1 MVRLSPVFRLTPARS
16 ACYKDPTLG
25 PVVLRFD
32 YMMRVRAWWCSRVLR
47 AGVALATATAT
58 LCPLFASAQS
68 LAGGPGLDSPGYR
81 LASVPEP
88 PVPPRPPS
96 VGQLESELP
105 PTPVAVEPTDPSADG
120 GLGVRIRPAFPRLA
134 GPDERGE
141 SLSSAPTVL
150 VPPGLPVP
158 TYPVVVNAPVEA
170 LIDHFVAKDR
180 ERFGMWISRSGR
192 YLPMIQRIFRERG
205 LPEELA
211 YTAMIESGFSPRAVS
226 RVGAKGMWQFMEA
239 TGRRYGLVINRWLD
253 ERLDPV
259 KSTIAAAEYLG
270 DLYGLFGHWFLA
282 QAGYN
287 AGEARV
293 GRAIQRA
300 RTSDF
305 WALTQTRHLP
315 DETKMFVP
323 QILAAAVITRAPT
336 RYGFDV
342 TLEAP
347 LAYDEVP
354 IRRAL
359 DFETI
364 AGLAG
369 VSVEEV
375 RDLNPA
381 LLARITPPFGS
392 YTLRLP
398 PGAGPRFETALQAAA
413 PSSLP
418 TWSVHRIQRNQS
430 LAEIARL
437 HRVTTQRLAELN
449 HLPGGRL
456 RGINELVVP
465 VVASASPVSAV
476 VVAAPATGAPREVVV
491 RRGDTLSAIAARH
504 RVTPLALARLN
515 GMDLDDPLAVGA
527 RLRLSPP

>member
-1 MVRLSPVFRLTPARS
+1 MRVPSWWWSGSFVVGVAVATAMAGACPTSAQGLPGDLTPDS
-16 ACYKDPTLG
+16 
-25 PVVLRFD
+25 VQ
-32 YMMRVRAWWCSRVLR
+32 
-47 AGVALATATAT
+47 LAAIPA
-58 LCPLFASAQS
+58 
-68 LAGGPGLDSPGYR
+68 
-81 LASVPEP
+81 P
-88 PVPPRPPS
+88 PAPPRPPT
-96 VGQLESELP
+96 E
-105 PTPVAVEPTDPSADG
+105 VEPDVSALVEEPLLVEEPVDEAADAE
-120 GLGVRIRPAFPRLA
+120 PAAPT
-134 GPDERGE
+134 DERPLIPEMGAIE
-141 SLSSAPTVL
+141 RLRERRSEPTVT

-158 TYPVVVNAPVEA
+158 SYPVVVNAPVEA
-170 LIDHFVAKDR
+170 VIDHFVARDR

-239 TGRRYGLVINRWLD
+239 TGRRYGLVINRWID

-259 KSTIAAAEYLG
+259 KSTMAAAEYLG
-270 DLYGLFGHWFLA
+270 DLYGMFGHWFLA

-300 RTSDF
+300 RTTDF

-323 QILAAAVITRAPT
+323 QILAAAVITQAPT

-342 TLEAP
+342 TLEEP
-347 LAYDEVP
+347 LAYDEVTT
-354 IRRAL
+354 RRAL
-359 DFETI
+359 DFDTI
-364 AGLAG
+364 ATLAG
-369 VSVEEV
+369 VSVDQI

-381 LLARITPPFGS
+381 LLARITPPFSS
-392 YTLRLP
+392 YKLRLP
-398 PGAGPRFETALQAAA
+398 PGTGARFEAALQAAP

-418 TWSVHRIQRNQS
+418 TWLVHKIGRNQS

-437 HRVTTQRLAELN
+437 YRVTTQRLSELN

-456 RGINELVVP
+456 RGIRELVVP
-465 VVASASPVSAV
+465 AV
-476 VVAAPATGAPREVVV
+476 TLSVAAATPAGGAPREVVV

-504 RVTPLALARLN
+504 RVSPQALARMN
-515 GMDLDDPLAVGA
+515 GLDLDDPLAVGA
-527 RLRLSPP
+527 RLRLTPR

>member
-1 MVRLSPVFRLTPARS
+1 VAVVTLPIGVCLPPAVDADPVQA
-16 ACYKDPTLG
+16 ALG
-25 PVVLRFD
+25 ADSYRF
-32 YMMRVRAWWCSRVLR
+32 A
-47 AGVALATATAT
+47 
-58 LCPLFASAQS
+58 P
-68 LAGGPGLDSPGYR
+68 
-81 LASVPEP
+81 VPEP

-96 VGQLESELP
+96 PLDALAPVDGGAEAASEP
-105 PTPVAVEPTDPSADG
+105 ETGGGAETGTPSAGPGELAYDDPIFEDPRADVT
-120 GLGVRIRPAFPRLA
+120 VR
-134 GPDERGE
+134 
-141 SLSSAPTVL
+141 
-150 VPPGLPVP
+150 VPPGVPVP

-180 ERFGMWISRSGR
+180 ERFGMWIARSGR
-192 YLPMIQRIFRERG
+192 YLPMIQRILRERG

-239 TGRRYGLVINRWLD
+239 TARRYGLVINRWVD

-270 DLYGLFGHWFLA
+270 DLYGMFGHWFLA

-323 QILAAAVITRAPT
+323 QILAAAVITKAPS

-342 TLEAP
+342 TLAPP
-347 LAYDEVP
+347 LAYDEVSL
-354 IRRAL
+354 RRSL
-359 DFETI
+359 DLETI
-364 AGLAG
+364 ARLAG
-369 VSVEEV
+369 VSVDEI
-375 RDLNPA
+375 RDLNPS

-398 PGAGPRFETALQAAA
+398 PGAGARFETALQAAA

-418 TWSVHRIQRNQS
+418 TWKVHRIGRNQS

-437 HRVTTQRLAELN
+437 YRVTTQRLAELN

-456 RGINELVVP
+456 RGIRELVVP
-465 VVASASPVSAV
+465 AAAAAMPASAA
-476 VVAAPATGAPREVVV
+476 AAPLAGAPREVVV
-491 RRGDTLSAIAARH
+491 RKGDTLSAIAARY
-504 RVTPLALARLN
+504 RVTPHALAQLN
-515 GMDLDDPLAVGA
+515 GMDLDDPLAIGA
-527 RLRLSPP
+527 RLRLTAP

>member
-1 MVRLSPVFRLTPARS
+1 VGGGFDREAPGGIESEVGHPV
-16 ACYKDPTLG
+16 
-25 PVVLRFD
+25 
-32 YMMRVRAWWCSRVLR
+32 
-47 AGVALATATAT
+47 
-58 LCPLFASAQS
+58 
-68 LAGGPGLDSPGYR
+68 PGDPGYGEPISD
-81 LASVPEP
+81 APQPEP
-88 PVPPRPPS
+88 
-96 VGQLESELP
+96 
-105 PTPVAVEPTDPSADG
+105 
-120 GLGVRIRPAFPRLA
+120 
-134 GPDERGE
+134 
-141 SLSSAPTVL
+141 TVI

-158 TYPVVVNAPVEA
+158 SYPMVVNAPVEA
-170 LIDHFVAKDR
+170 LIDYFVAKDR

-239 TGRRYGLVINRWLD
+239 TARRYGLVIDRWRD

-259 KSTIAAAEYLG
+259 KSTMAAAQYLG

-287 AGEARV
+287 AGESRV

-315 DETKMFVP
+315 DETKLFVP

-342 TLEAP
+342 TLESP
-347 LAYDEVP
+347 LVYDEVTL
-354 IRRAL
+354 RRPL
-359 DFETI
+359 DLDTI

-369 VSVEEV
+369 VSVEEI

-392 YTLRLP
+392 YVLRVP
-398 PGAGPRFETALQAAA
+398 PGAGSRLDAALHAA
-413 PSSLP
+413 PPASLP
-418 TWSVHRIQRNQS
+418 TWAVHRIGHNQS

-437 HRVTTQRLAELN
+437 YRVTTQRLAELN

-456 RGINELVVP
+456 RGIRELVVP
-465 VVASASPVSAV
+465 AVSRPAMATTAVAP
-476 VVAAPATGAPREVVV
+476 PTPGAPREVVV
-491 RRGDTLSAIAARH
+491 RKGDTLSAIAARY
-504 RVTPLALARLN
+504 RVTPQVLARLN
-515 GMDLDDPLAVGA
+515 GMDVDDPLAIGA
-527 RLRLSPP
+527 RLRLTSP

>member
-1 MVRLSPVFRLTPARS
+1 
-16 ACYKDPTLG
+16 
-25 PVVLRFD
+25 
-32 YMMRVRAWWCSRVLR
+32 
-47 AGVALATATAT
+47 
-58 LCPLFASAQS
+58 
-68 LAGGPGLDSPGYR
+68 
-81 LASVPEP
+81 
-88 PVPPRPPS
+88 
-96 VGQLESELP
+96 
-105 PTPVAVEPTDPSADG
+105 
-120 GLGVRIRPAFPRLA
+120 
-134 GPDERGE
+134 
-141 SLSSAPTVL
+141 
-150 VPPGLPVP
+150 
-158 TYPVVVNAPVEA
+158 
-170 LIDHFVAKDR
+170 
-180 ERFGMWISRSGR
+180 
-192 YLPMIQRIFRERG
+192 MIQRIFRERG

-239 TGRRYGLVINRWLD
+239 TGRRYGLTINRWLD

-259 KSTIAAAEYLG
+259 RSTIAAAQYLG

-315 DETKMFVP
+315 DETKLFVP
-323 QILAAAVITRAPT
+323 QILAAAVITRAPA

-347 LAYDEVP
+347 LSYDEVT

-359 DFETI
+359 DFDTI
-364 AGLAG
+364 AVLAG
-369 VSVEEV
+369 VSVDEI

-398 PGAGPRFETALQAAA
+398 PGVGPRFDAALQAAP

-418 TWSVHRIQRNQS
+418 SWTVHRIVRNQS
-430 LAEIARL
+430 LSEIARL
-437 HRVTTQRLAELN
+437 YRVTAQRLTDLN

-456 RGINELVVP
+456 RGIRELVVP
-465 VVASASPVSAV
+465 APAPRAAVTASA
-476 VVAAPATGAPREVVV
+476 APPPGAPQEIVV
-491 RRGDTLSAIAARH
+491 RKGDTLSAIAARY
-504 RVTPLALARLN
+504 RVTPQTLARLN
-515 GMDLDDPLAVGA
+515 GMDLDDTLAVGA
-527 RLRLSPP
+527 RLRLSAP

>member
-1 MVRLSPVFRLTPARS
+1 
-16 ACYKDPTLG
+16 
-25 PVVLRFD
+25 
-32 YMMRVRAWWCSRVLR
+32 
-47 AGVALATATAT
+47 VALATAMAGPSAPGALAQTPPDGLA
-58 LCPLFASAQS
+58 LDRYRLAAVPEPPAPPRPPAQS
-68 LAGGPGLDSPGYR
+68 LADPIRILEESAEEAE
-81 LASVPEP
+81 LAEAEP
-88 PVPPRPPS
+88 
-96 VGQLESELP
+96 
-105 PTPVAVEPTDPSADG
+105 DG
-120 GLGVRIRPAFPRLA
+120 GLGVQIRPAFPILA
-134 GPDERGE
+134 GPDERSTGFGAE
-141 SLSSAPTVL
+141 PTVQ
-150 VPPGLPVP
+150 VTPGVPVP
-158 TYPVVVNAPVEA
+158 IYPVVVNAPVEA
-170 LIDHFVAKDR
+170 LIDQFVARDR

-192 YLPMIQRIFRERG
+192 YLPMIQQIFRARG

-239 TGRRYGLVINRWLD
+239 TGRRYGLVIDRWLD

-287 AGEARV
+287 AGENRV
-293 GRAIQRA
+293 GRAIARA

-323 QILAAAVITRAPT
+323 QILAAAVITRAPS

-347 LAYDEVP
+347 LAFDEVTP
-354 IRRAL
+354 TRRPL
-359 DFETI
+359 DFDTI

-369 VSVEEV
+369 VSVEQI

-398 PGAGPRFETALQAAA
+398 PGAGPRFTAALQAAP

-418 TWSVHRIQRNQS
+418 TWGVHRIVRNQS

-437 HRVTTQRLAELN
+437 YRVTPQRLSDLN

-456 RGINELVVP
+456 RGIRELVVP
-465 VVASASPVSAV
+465 AVAGPGVVAVVTPAV
-476 VVAAPATGAPREVVV
+476 APAAGAAREVVV

-504 RVTPLALARLN
+504 RVTPHALARLN

-527 RLRLSPP
+527 RLRLTSSP

>member
-1 MVRLSPVFRLTPARS
+1 
-16 ACYKDPTLG
+16 
-25 PVVLRFD
+25 
-32 YMMRVRAWWCSRVLR
+32 MRVQPWWWSGSLLV
-47 AGVALATATAT
+47 GVAAATAMAAA
-58 LCPLFASAQS
+58 CPPPVLAQG
-68 LAGGPGLDSPGYR
+68 LPGPTGSDSSGYR
-81 LASVPEP
+81 LAAVPEP
-88 PVPPRPPS
+88 PAPPRPPS
-96 VGQLESELP
+96 QLRAELSAP
-105 PTPVAVEPTDPSADG
+105 AHDSVDEVADAEPEGAPTPEIPSSFPPETGAVERLDERRNDST
-120 GLGVRIRPAFPRLA
+120 VRI
-134 GPDERGE
+134 
-141 SLSSAPTVL
+141 
-150 VPPGLPVP
+150 PPGVPVP

-239 TGRRYGLVINRWLD
+239 TGRRYGLVIDRWLD

-259 KSTIAAAEYLG
+259 KSTKAAAEYLG

-323 QILAAAVITRAPT
+323 QILAAAVITQAPT

-347 LAYDEVP
+347 LAFDEVTT
-354 IRRAL
+354 RRAL
-359 DFETI
+359 DFDTI
-364 AGLAG
+364 ASLAG
-369 VSVEEV
+369 VSAEEI

-381 LLARITPPFGS
+381 LLARITPPFS
-392 YTLRLP
+392 NYTLRLP
-398 PGAGPRFETALQAAA
+398 PGAGPRFETALHAAP

-418 TWSVHRIQRNQS
+418 TWLVHKIGRNQS

-437 HRVTTQRLAELN
+437 YRVTTQRLSELN

-456 RGINELVVP
+456 RGIRELVVP
-465 VVASASPVSAV
+465 AVATSVAA
-476 VVAAPATGAPREVVV
+476 AAPAGGTPREVVV
-491 RRGDTLSAIAARH
+491 RRGTRSRRLPPAIASRP
-504 RVTPLALARLN
+504 RR
-515 GMDLDDPLAVGA
+515 
-527 RLRLSPP
+527 SPG

>member
-1 MVRLSPVFRLTPARS
+1 MPTSVCDDRRS
-16 ACYKDPTLG
+16 D
-25 PVVLRFD
+25 
-32 YMMRVRAWWCSRVLR
+32 
-47 AGVALATATAT
+47 
-58 LCPLFASAQS
+58 
-68 LAGGPGLDSPGYR
+68 
-81 LASVPEP
+81 
-88 PVPPRPPS
+88 
-96 VGQLESELP
+96 
-105 PTPVAVEPTDPSADG
+105 
-120 GLGVRIRPAFPRLA
+120 
-134 GPDERGE
+134 
-141 SLSSAPTVL
+141 PTVL

-170 LIDHFVAKDR
+170 LIDYFVAKDR

-270 DLYGLFGHWFLA
+270 DLYGIFGHWFLA

-342 TLEAP
+342 TLESP
-347 LAYDEVP
+347 LAYDEVTT
-354 IRRAL
+354 RRAL

-364 AGLAG
+364 ASLAG
-369 VSVEEV
+369 ISVEEV

-398 PGAGPRFETALQAAA
+398 PGAGGRFETALQAAP

-418 TWSVHRIQRNQS
+418 TWPVHKIQRNQS
-430 LAEIARL
+430 LAGDRAAVPGDDPAAQRAEPSARRPSPRDPGAGRASG
-437 HRVTTQRLAELN
+437 RVR
-449 HLPGGRL
+449 
-456 RGINELVVP
+456 
-465 VVASASPVSAV
+465 ASPPPR
-476 VVAAPATGAPREVVV
+476 PASGTPREVVV
-491 RRGDTLSAIAARH
+491 RRGDTLSAIAARY
-504 RVTPLALARLN
+504 RVSPQALARLN

-527 RLRLSPP
+527 RLRLTSP

>member
-1 MVRLSPVFRLTPARS
+1 
-16 ACYKDPTLG
+16 
-25 PVVLRFD
+25 
-32 YMMRVRAWWCSRVLR
+32 MRVRLWWWSRSSLI
-47 AGVALATATAT
+47 GVALATAIAGTCA
-58 LCPLFASAQS
+58 PAAPAQAAPDA
-68 LAGGPGLDSPGYR
+68 AGPDRYR
-81 LASVPEP
+81 LAAVPEP
-88 PVPPRPPS
+88 PAPPRPLTQSLAEPPRA
-96 VGQLESELP
+96 QEEAAEEEL
-105 PTPVAVEPTDPSADG
+105 VEAEPDG
-120 GLGVRIRPAFPRLA
+120 GLGVRIRAAFPVPT
-134 GPDERGE
+134 GPDERSDGPW
-141 SLSSAPTVL
+141 ADTTVR

-259 KSTIAAAEYLG
+259 KSTMAAAEYLG

-315 DETKMFVP
+315 DETKLFVP

-342 TLEAP
+342 TLESP
-347 LAYDEVP
+347 LAYDEVTT
-354 IRRAL
+354 RRAL
-359 DFETI
+359 DFDTI

-369 VSVEEV
+369 VSAEQI

-398 PGAGPRFETALQAAA
+398 SGTGPRFDAALQAAP

-418 TWSVHRIQRNQS
+418 TWVVHQIGRNQS
-430 LAEIARL
+430 LAEIARRY
-437 HRVTTQRLAELN
+437 RVTTQRLSELN

-456 RGINELVVP
+456 RGIRELIVP
-465 VVASASPVSAV
+465 AVAGPSALAV
-476 VVAAPATGAPREVVV
+476 ATAAAAPAPGVPREVVV

-504 RVTPLALARLN
+504 RVTPQALAQLN
-515 GMDLDDPLAVGA
+515 GIDLDDPLAIGA
-527 RLRLSPP
+527 RLRLTSP

>member
-1 MVRLSPVFRLTPARS
+1 
-16 ACYKDPTLG
+16 
-25 PVVLRFD
+25 
-32 YMMRVRAWWCSRVLR
+32 MRVQLWWWSRSWLI
-47 AGVALATATAT
+47 GVAVATAIGGTCAFGA
-58 LCPLFASAQS
+58 LAQAAPDVAGPDRYW
-68 LAGGPGLDSPGYR
+68 LA
-81 LASVPEP
+81 AVPEP
-88 PVPPRPPS
+88 PAPPRLPTQSLAEPPRA
-96 VGQLESELP
+96 QEEAEEEEL
-105 PTPVAVEPTDPSADG
+105 AEGEPDG
-120 GLGVRIRPAFPRLA
+120 GLGAKIRPAFPALA
-134 GPDERGE
+134 GPDER
-141 SLSSAPTVL
+141 SNDPWADTTVR

-170 LIDHFVAKDR
+170 LIDQFVAKDR

-192 YLPMIQRIFRERG
+192 YLPMIQRIFRDRG

-239 TGRRYGLVINRWLD
+239 TGRRYGLVIDRWLD

-259 KSTIAAAEYLG
+259 KSTMAAAEYLG

-315 DETKMFVP
+315 DETKLFVP

-347 LAYDEVP
+347 LAYDEVTT
-354 IRRAL
+354 RRAL
-359 DFETI
+359 DFDTI

-369 VSVEEV
+369 VSVEQI

-398 PGAGPRFETALQAAA
+398 PGAGPRFDAALQAAPPA
-413 PSSLP
+413 SLP
-418 TWSVHRIQRNQS
+418 RWVVHRIGRNQS

-437 HRVTTQRLAELN
+437 YRVTIQRLSELN
-449 HLPGGRL
+449 HLPGERL
-456 RGINELVVP
+456 RGIRELVVP
-465 VVASASPVSAV
+465 AVAGPSAVAVASAAT
-476 VVAAPATGAPREVVV
+476 APAPGVPREVVV
-491 RRGDTLSAIAARH
+491 RRGDTLWAIAARH
-504 RVTPLALARLN
+504 RVTPQALARLN
-515 GMDLDDPLAVGA
+515 GIDLDDPLAVGA
-527 RLRLSPP
+527 RLRLTAP